1 MKSTD
6 TEVFAINNTNG
17 VGIIS
22 ATYSDPTV
30 TLRLQTPSGGFT
42 TALPVPFTIGDEIFV
57 ENIGVSTGHGY
68 NSADFQYSY
77 FVVSGVNTNA
87 GLVNQATIT
96 YKVNTNPGIHDFQN
110 FGIVTKKSDIAQ
122 FEAVLEEGSFFSGEE
137 VYTNNA
143 KTNISKGQDSS
154 TNIIRVDSIDGFN
167 VGDLVSGKS
176 SRASGVIESITQNT
190 GRFTLGSTLK
200 KAYGWER
207 DTGKTNEFFQR
218 IQDNDYY
225 QNFAYSLKSLVGIS
239 SWSEPVESLA
249 HPAGFKKHSD
259 LLVPSVGSVGVG
271 STVAAKEQ
279 VISSIVLI
287 DNVANT
293 NCKHD
298 FDLVR
303 EITDASQTKS
313 DKVVFQSNKFGNA
326 LVCKTNRVLEIDDIS
341 PQFYT
346 DPNLLRSREL
356 DSWDAADFAA
366 VK

>member
-1 MKSTD
+1 M
-6 TEVFAINNTNG
+6 
-17 VGIIS
+17 
-22 ATYSDPTV
+22 
-30 TLRLQTPSGGFT
+30 
-42 TALPVPFTIGDEIFV
+42 
-57 ENIGVSTGHGY
+57 
-68 NSADFQYSY
+68 
-77 FVVSGVNTNA
+77 
-87 GLVNQATIT
+87 
-96 YKVNTNPGIHDFQN
+96 
-110 FGIVTKKSDIAQ
+110 KKS
-122 FEAVLEEGSFFSGEE
+122 
-137 VYTNNA
+137 
-143 KTNISKGQDSS
+143 
-154 TNIIRVDSIDGFN
+154 
-167 VGDLVSGKS
+167 
-176 SRASGVIESITQNT
+176 
-190 GRFTLGSTLK
+190 
-200 KAYGWER
+200 YGWEK

-225 QNFAYSLKSLVGIS
+225 QNFSYSLKSLVGIS

-271 STVAAKEQ
+271 STVSAKEQ

-287 DNVANT
+287 DNVADT

-341 PQFYT
+341 PQFYS

-356 DSWDAADFAA
+356 DSWNAADFSA
-366 VK
+366 VKYYAQVVLDATAGVLVNETQYSEFTVSHNGVVSMINQYSDLSDSFDLGDFTADFENGQVSVSFSPYNSTFVLSLIHI